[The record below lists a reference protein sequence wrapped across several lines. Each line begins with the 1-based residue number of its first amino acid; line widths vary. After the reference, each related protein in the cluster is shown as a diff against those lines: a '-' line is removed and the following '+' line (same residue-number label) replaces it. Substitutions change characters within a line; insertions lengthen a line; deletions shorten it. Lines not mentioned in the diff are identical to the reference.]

1 MTSSQTESQNSLQP
15 RKRPFRP
22 AKPAS
27 WLIKAAQEFV
37 RAELAMKNKLRLQP
51 GSLEILRKIPK
62 GAGVILTPNHADETD
77 PRLCLE
83 LSRQSGKRLISMC
96 NREAFDEMFGI
107 AGWALQRLGHF
118 SVERGAHD
126 KPAKDYA
133 IDVVKGGD
141 NVLVVFPEGE
151 IFYLNEVVQPFHS
164 GAVEICMQAILER
177 RKQDPGW
184 SAFIVPMAIK
194 YHYPTPIESIL
205 EERVA
210 KMETELKL
218 IKENEQTLAA
228 RIMRIQKMLLAGEEK
243 NYKVVFDPET
253 QQDLFHE
260 IESTENIILSE
271 VAKKH
276 NESVSPSHVIDEA
289 WRLEAEVREAMQ
301 GEKDPAVKKELKK
314 ELEAL
319 NEVAHLTSWR
329 PPYYQTASDDRLAE
343 ALMKL
348 EREFYKIKRPRQL
361 ASRDVFVTLSE
372 PIDLGKYAEDYS
384 KDSRA
389 VRHIVTSQL
398 HETIQQLVDKLVLHC
413 SKS

>member
-1 MTSSQTESQNSLQP
+1 MTSSQTESQYSLQP

-194 YHYPTPIESIL
+194 YHYSTPVERIL
-205 EERVA
+205 EGRVS
-210 KMETELKL
+210 KMERELKL

-228 RIMRIQKMLLAGEEK
+228 RIMRIQKILLAGEEK

-372 PIDLGKYAEDYS
+372 PIDLGKYAEDYL
-384 KDSRA
+384 KDSRS
-389 VRHIVTSQL
+389 VRHSVTSQL
-398 HETIQQLVDKLVLHC
+398 HETIQQLVDKLVQHC
-413 SKS
+413 SKR